1 MAGLDMPTQ
10 IGWLT
15 AEMLE
20 IITHDGR
27 VNMIEHMLRSRPYFS
42 SDNIDQARASAVQQL
57 CEAVNVLEDW
67 QIEERGSETLEIRM
81 AETMVMDGC
90 ADTML
95 ELMADHK
102 GLSYEQFHQIKKRAV
117 QRLHERAN
125 ILDAWEFAEVF

>member
-1 MAGLDMPTQ
+1 MTELDMPTQ

-15 AEMLE
+15 VEMLE

-27 VNMIEHMLRSRPYFS
+27 VDTIEHMLRSRPYFS
-42 SDNIDQARASAVQQL
+42 SDNIDQARAAAVQQL
-57 CEAVNVLEDW
+57 RVAVNTLEDW
-67 QIEERGSETLEIRM
+67 QIAERGSETLEIRM

-95 ELMADHK
+95 ELLSEHK
-102 GLSYEQFHQIKKRAV
+102 GLSYEQFHQIKKAAV
-117 QRLHERAN
+117 QRLRERAN